1 MVAVAVVAVSA
12 LPAAAQPPVPPNQS
26 RAASPASSVPAFSV
40 SASPDLTAETVRVL
54 ADYLRIDTSNP
65 PGGELAAARFLAAI
79 LEREGIEARILDT
92 ATLGPGRANLYARW
106 RGNGSGKRALALV
119 HHMDVVPVSR
129 AWWTEDPFG
138 GAVKD
143 GYVWGRGALDMKGNG
158 IMQLMAMIA
167 LKRAGVVLD
176 RDLVFIANAD
186 EEVDGLGAIVFAR
199 DHRDL
204 LADVEYLVTEGDG
217 ARVANGK
224 VLWFSID
231 VGEKRPYWQRL
242 VVKGTASHGS
252 VPTGDNPVPRLA
264 RAIGRVAA
272 WETPVRLTPAVERFF
287 KETATT
293 ETGQRRTWMSNPR
306 AALATTR
313 GRAWLL
319 SDPLRAAR
327 LRTTISPTV
336 LSGSN
341 KTNTIPPEASAELD
355 IRLLPDEDTAA
366 FRRALLAV
374 IDDPRVQLQAVAG
387 VPPRF
392 DAPLDTELYRA
403 IERTSRALLPGV
415 PVPPVT
421 SVGATDR
428 PTYAQL
434 GIVCYGLN
442 PYLVERAEEERGVHG
457 NDERLS
463 VANVEFGLRFYDRLL
478 RELR

>member
-1 MVAVAVVAVSA
+1 M
-12 LPAAAQPPVPPNQS
+12 
-26 RAASPASSVPAFSV
+26 
-40 SASPDLTAETVRVL
+40 
-54 ADYLRIDTSNP
+54 
-65 PGGELAAARFLAAI
+65 
-79 LEREGIEARILDT
+79 
-92 ATLGPGRANLYARW
+92 
-106 RGNGSGKRALALV
+106 
-119 HHMDVVPVSR
+119 PVSR
-129 AWWTEDPFG
+129 AYWTEEPFG
-138 GAVKD
+138 GLVKD

-158 IMQLMAMIA
+158 IMQLMAMVA

-176 RDLVFIANAD
+176 RDLVYIANAD
-186 EEVDGLGAIVFAR
+186 EEADGLGAIVFTR

-204 LADVEYLVTEGDG
+204 IADVEYLLTEGEG
-217 ARVANGK
+217 ARVQDGK

-264 RAIGRVAA
+264 RAVARVAA

-287 KETATT
+287 KATAST
-293 ETGQRRTWMSNPR
+293 ETGERRAWMSRPR
-306 AALATTR
+306 AALATAR
-313 GRAWLL
+313 GRKWLL
-319 SDPLRAAR
+319 SDPLRAAL
-327 LRTTISPTV
+327 LRNTISPTV

-341 KTNTIPPEASAELD
+341 KTNIIPPEASAELD
-355 IRLLPDEDTAA
+355 IRLLPDEDTTA

-374 IDDPRVQLQAVAG
+374 IADPRVQVQEVAAI
-387 VPPRF
+387 PPRF

-415 PVPPVT
+415 PVPPAM
-421 SVGATDR
+421 SVGASDR
-428 PTYAQL
+428 PPYAQL

-442 PYLVERAEEERGVHG
+442 PYLVERAEENRGVHG

>member
-1 MVAVAVVAVSA
+1 
-12 LPAAAQPPVPPNQS
+12 
-26 RAASPASSVPAFSV
+26 
-40 SASPDLTAETVRVL
+40 
-54 ADYLRIDTSNP
+54 
-65 PGGELAAARFLAAI
+65 
-79 LEREGIEARILDT
+79 
-92 ATLGPGRANLYARW
+92 
-106 RGNGSGKRALALV
+106 
-119 HHMDVVPVSR
+119 MDVVPVSR

-186 EEVDGLGAIVFAR
+186 EEVEGLGAIVFAR

-204 LADVEYLVTEGDG
+204 IADVEYLVTEGDG

-293 ETGQRRTWMSNPR
+293 ETGRRRTWMSNPR